1 MQKEKY
7 IAVGNMS
14 KILGLQ
20 LVHVFTSGIAV
31 TNLDFE
37 NITIK
42 KFLGFVTQSK
52 AAGLSTASEWFFGLR
67 KPGII

>member
-7 IAVGNMS
+7 IAVGNIS
-14 KILGLQ
+14 KIQ